1 MQAQSESSL
10 ILNMF
15 FSFQNFDGVIKSIN
29 NSRMTLDPEG
39 NLWFSNV
46 TRLDASDDFFYACS
60 ASSLFRLV
68 YCVRS
73 CRVAQFLNILHGF
86 KLRKVLIF
94 QHHPATAIMF

>member
-1 MQAQSESSL
+1 
-10 ILNMF
+10 MF

-68 YCVRS
+68 YCVQG
-73 CRVAQFLNILHGF
+73 CQVARLNLNIPHGF
-86 KLRKVLIF
+86 KVRKVLIF
-94 QHHPATAIMF
+94 QHQLATVIIF